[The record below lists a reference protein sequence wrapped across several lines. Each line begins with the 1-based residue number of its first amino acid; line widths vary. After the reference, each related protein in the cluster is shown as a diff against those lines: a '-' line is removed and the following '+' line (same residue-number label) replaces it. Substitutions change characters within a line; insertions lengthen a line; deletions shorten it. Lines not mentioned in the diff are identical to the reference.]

1 MSDLEINSVLNCT
14 DNDVES
20 AIRAMEALSLNI
32 SDENND
38 TLNNN
43 NNRNEGNGYFDNENS
58 IIGSLQRHQ
67 HQK

>member
-32 SDENND
+32 PDENNE

-43 NNRNEGNGYFDNENS
+43 NNRNERNGYFDNGSSS
-58 IIGSLQRHQ
+58 IIGTLQH